1 MSDTTHLLIPYAASA
16 SPGCQQ
22 AQQGLALP
30 HLERLLA
37 RLSPHPAQSD
47 SGEETSFSAPMNA
60 PWPARWACLLRTAA
74 SLGPPGTATSKA

>member
-30 HLERLLA
+30 HLDRLLA
-37 RLSPHPAQSD
+37 RLSPRPEYND
-47 SGEETSFSAPMNA
+47 TGEETSFSAPHERA
-60 PWPARWACLLRTAA
+60 LARALGRDPRNFWDTLLNPFAQ
-74 SLGPPGTATSKA
+74 KK